1 MNDDV
6 NDLKDS
12 PRGALFAQILWI
24 ALVVGGFAAFMDGQA
39 AVSAA
44 YGIAIAGFNR
54 FLSWWHTRRA
64 LRLAGDDAGRIV
76 RIVYRCALER
86 FAATVALFAIGF
98 GRLDLLPLPLLVGF
112 IAALIGETAQKFKS
126 K

>member
-12 PRGALFAQILWI
+12 PRRALAVQIALL
-24 ALVVGGFAAFMDGQA
+24 ALVVGGFGAYQGGLAAL
-39 AVSAA
+39 SAA

-54 FLSWWHTRRA
+54 FLVWWHARRA
-64 LRLAGDDAGRIV
+64 LRLADDDAGQIV
-76 RIVYRCALER
+76 RVVYRCALER
-86 FAATVALFAIGF
+86 FAATAALFAIGF
-98 GRLDLLPLPLLVGF
+98 GKLELPALALLTGF
-112 IAALIGETAQKFKS
+112 IMALVGETAQKFKS